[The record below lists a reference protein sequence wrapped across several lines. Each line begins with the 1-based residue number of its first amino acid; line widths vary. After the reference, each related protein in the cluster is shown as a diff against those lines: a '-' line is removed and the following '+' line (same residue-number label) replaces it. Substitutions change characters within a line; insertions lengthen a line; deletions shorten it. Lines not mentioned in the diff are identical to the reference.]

1 MASIHRQEKHG
12 NWFAAFSIY
21 DPETNQWKRVF
32 RSTKTTNKKQAF
44 EIMRSWNKAA
54 QEAYTGKLSLDAAR
68 KIIAEGVSEIFR
80 ISHSDSMPS
89 ATIKGW
95 CEMWLAGKKNEVE
108 ESTYISYKV
117 VIQRF
122 VDFLGP
128 AASNRDIATLDSTD
142 IARFRNQELTQ
153 LARGT
158 VNLRLAVL
166 RICLGEAV
174 RQGLLSSN
182 PGDRVD
188 NLKSSGESKRRAFTL
203 PEIQRILKACDT
215 EWRGLVLFGLYTG
228 QRLGDLARLTWR
240 AVDLEADEIAFVA
253 KKTGRRIVL
262 PLMQPLSDYLASL
275 PANDDPNAPIFPRS
289 AAMKTTGT
297 LSCQFREVLVEAG
310 LAEPYQP
317 RRGSKRSTRRDT
329 SDISFHSF
337 RHSATSMLKN
347 AGVSNAMAMAIIG
360 HESEAVS
367 QMYTHHSTDDLRRAM
382 AKLPDVS
389 ATTKAKRTKK

>member
-1 MASIHRQEKHG
+1 MASLHRQEGKPF
-12 NWFAAFSIY
+12 WFAAFAVFN
-21 DPETNQWKRVF
+21 PATNRWQRVF
-32 RSTKTTNKKQAF
+32 RSTKTKDKNQAH
-44 EIMRSWNKAA
+44 EIMRSWDKAA
-54 QEAYTGKLSLDAAR
+54 QLAYTGKLSIDAAR
-68 KIIAEGVSEIFR
+68 EVIAEGVRDVF
-80 ISHSDSMPS
+80 MKANAALLPS
-89 ATIKGW
+89 ASIKSW
-95 CEMWLAGKKNEVE
+95 CETWLASKKIEVE
-108 ESTYISYKV
+108 ESTYVSYKII
-117 VIQRF
+117 IQRF
-122 VDFLGP
+122 IDFIGD

-166 RICLGEAV
+166 RICFGEAV
-174 RQGLLSSN
+174 RQGLLTLN

-188 NLKSSGESKRRAFTL
+188 NLKSSAESKRRAFTL

-262 PLMQPLSDYLASL
+262 PLMPALSDYLASL
-275 PANDDPNAPIFPRS
+275 PASDDPNAPIFPRS

-310 LAEPYQP
+310 LAEPYQS
-317 RRGSKRSTRRDT
+317 RRGNKRSTRRDT

-347 AGVSNAMAMAIIG
+347 AGVSNALAMAIIG

-367 QMYTHHSTDDLRRAM
+367 RTYTHHSTDDLRRAM

-389 ATTKAKRTKK
+389 TTTKAKRTKK